1 MERNGFQNFFA
12 VANKTCSRVADGHAG
27 NKAYIRAGEIGKQ
40 YTTDGPVDDI
50 HTGGI
55 PRTDGNVESEFT
67 ALEVECGQIFRI
79 MGKVSVDFQNKFV
92 TFVNGILKAGKV
104 GGSQAQFPFTF
115 DEMEPRI
122 VSRVVISLNFL
133 HNFAGSIGRTIVDHE
148 NIEVFGLR
156 KDSVNHRDNII
167 AFIVGRDY
175 NDGVAHSLRAD
186 NKSMKCP
193 HFSNRFRC
201 VAGVFF
207 RFFLKPKCGLLGIIY
222 LMHQIPIS
230 MKNLLTAFLL
240 LFSVETIAQVFEGT
254 ITWS

>member
-1 MERNGFQNFFA
+1 PDAFGEEDRSCAKSDAVLPGRTLHFDLDCIPDKPHTMERNSFQNFFA

-79 MGKVSVDFQNKFV
+79 MGKVSVHLQNKFV

-104 GGSQAQFPFTF
+104 SGSQAQFPFTF

-122 VSRVVISLNFL
+122 VSRIVIK
-133 HNFAGSIGRTIVDHE
+133 IGRA
-148 NIEVFGLR
+148 
-156 KDSVNHRDNII
+156 S
-167 AFIVGRDY
+167 
-175 NDGVAHSLRAD
+175 
-186 NKSMKCP
+186 
-193 HFSNRFRC
+193 
-201 VAGVFF
+201 
-207 RFFLKPKCGLLGIIY
+207 
-222 LMHQIPIS
+222 
-230 MKNLLTAFLL
+230 
-240 LFSVETIAQVFEGT
+240 
-254 ITWS
+254 